1 MAKQLCLVANE
12 HYYLG
17 GNYQKFTLIQSS
29 LYFTT
34 LYFKT
39 TLDYK
44 IT

>member
-1 MAKQLCLVANE
+1 MYNTTKSECVAEKQ
-12 HYYLG
+12 
-17 GNYQKFTLIQSS
+17 S

-44 IT
+44 TT

>member
-1 MAKQLCLVANE
+1 MKLPRKLEAIVSYSSSRFRC
-12 HYYLG
+12 
-17 GNYQKFTLIQSS
+17 TLA

-44 IT
+44 TT